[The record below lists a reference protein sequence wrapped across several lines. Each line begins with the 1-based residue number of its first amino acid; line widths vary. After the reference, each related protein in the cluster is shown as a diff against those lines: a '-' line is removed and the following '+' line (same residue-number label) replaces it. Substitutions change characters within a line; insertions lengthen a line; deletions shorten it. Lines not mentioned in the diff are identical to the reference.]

1 MTDNVMRTLL
11 NAAIYIALVATILPW
26 FLLVL
31 PVAGTAFVLLYAV
44 FRVGIGRL
52 QRLQLESM
60 APLLT
65 HVDAS
70 VHGLASVH
78 AYDRLE
84 DFQSRS
90 VAHSLSPG
98 HPQPQF
104 SGSTA
109 SPLLPPHAVVTITIR
124 LRLDGHSMPV

>member
-31 PVAGTAFVLLYAV
+31 PVAGTAFVLVYAV

-70 VHGLASVH
+70 IHGLASVH
-78 AYDRLE
+78 AYDRLD

-90 VAHSLSPG
+90 VAHR
-98 HPQPQF
+98 
-104 SGSTA
+104 T
-109 SPLLPPHAVVTITIR
+109 T
-124 LRLDGHSMPV
+124 HSRS